1 MYRDCLP
8 KFAAHLRDRGHAETT
23 VRNYQ
28 RVALRWRNSHR
39 PPADWLAG
47 IQERSRAGD
56 PAGRPTGT
64 AKGYEAALRA
74 YLTFKGD
81 DPARA
86 TLPAVLRYARPRA
99 QQALTRPQEGRLR
112 AALEGDEVPEPVRTL
127 IRLMLDTGLRSA
139 EARSLRLSDLEQVDG
154 VLVLRV
160 LGKGGRERMVPV
172 PSATRAAMTAYLRGW
187 LAHRAGTYLF
197 PSPGAQDGPI
207 GRTVLSEAL
216 SGLRDAVGA
225 ERLTPHTLR
234 HTRATRMAEA
244 GVPAPVAGAVLG
256 HRQVGTTLAY
266 QRAPDP
272 GVMRSALETGM
283 GSEENEQV
291 SREEPFHFSF
301 ESDADAAW
309 TGSRSR

>member
-1 MYRDCLP
+1 MPRDCLP
-8 KFAAHLRDRGHAETT
+8 TFAAHLRDRGHAETT

-39 PPADWLAG
+39 EPADWLAG

-81 DPARA
+81 DPQRA
-86 TLPAVLRYARPRA
+86 TLPPILRYARPRV
-99 QQALTRPQEGRLR
+99 QRALTRPQESRLR
-112 AALEGDEVPEPVRTL
+112 AALEGDAVKEPVRTL
-127 IRLMLDTGLRSA
+127 IRLMLDTGLRQT
-139 EARSLRLSDLEQVDG
+139 EARSLRLTDLEFADG

-160 LGKGGRERMVPV
+160 MGKGGRLRMVPV
-172 PSATRAAMTAYLRGW
+172 PAATATTLAAYLR
-187 LAHRAGTYLF
+187 ARRPEIHLF
-197 PSPGAQDGPI
+197 PSPQGRDRPI
-207 GRTVLSEAL
+207 GRTALAEAL

-225 ERLTPHTLR
+225 DRLTPHTLR

-244 GVPAPVAGAVLG
+244 GIPAPVAGAILG

-266 QRAPDP
+266 QRVPDP
-272 GVMRSALETGM
+272 GVMRAALERAT
-283 GSEENEQV
+283 
-291 SREEPFHFSF
+291 P
-301 ESDADAAW
+301 
-309 TGSRSR
+309 